1 MTLSEMKEELR
12 QQGASYLV
20 KAEACTD
27 EKIRRDLVA
36 KAEQT
41 AKYVDA
47 LNRATGTK
55 I

>member
-1 MTLSEMKEELR
+1 MTLTEMKEELR
-12 QQGASYLV
+12 QQGAGYLV

-27 EKIRRDLVA
+27 EKLRRDLIA

-47 LNRATGTK
+47 LDRATGVK
-55 I
+55 L

>member
-12 QQGASYLV
+12 EQGARYLA
-20 KAEACTD
+20 KAEGCTD

-41 AKYVDA
+41 AKYVDV
-47 LNRATGTK
+47 LNRATGVK
-55 I
+55 L